1 VRATSGQSPNTPDQ
15 LTKKSLEA
23 VTEFLT
29 YRDST
34 KPEMYTLQTHRYER
48 QEPDRT
54 GWVLSPVTGSELR
67 SGKPGKLALRLAGDE
82 K

>member
-1 VRATSGQSPNTPDQ
+1 
-15 LTKKSLEA
+15 
-23 VTEFLT
+23 
-29 YRDST
+29 
-34 KPEMYTLQTHRYER
+34 MYTLQTHRYER